1 MTYETSKDILEETP
15 ANSLILV
22 QTSTL
27 GYATSGVMQRIAR
40 SYPTMFKEFKEFCS
54 WFKDF
59 RHQDEVI
66 GTTMALKFPPK
77 DPNFGKIIACCFTLK
92 WLTSSRAELELDAWE
107 KVARKVASQTLAN
120 YKTSGTMYEIHIPA
134 KIGSNLKDVEQEQV
148 KEILNKTFT
157 KDYPEV
163 NLWYHT

>member
-1 MTYETSKDILEETP
+1 MTYETSRDILAETP

-40 SYPTMFKEFKEFCS
+40 DYPAMFKEFKDFCG

-59 RHQDEVI
+59 KHQDEVL
-66 GTTMALKFPPK
+66 GTTMPLKFPPK

-92 WLTSSRAELELDAWE
+92 WLTSSRAELKLDAWE
-107 KVARKVASQTLAN
+107 RVARKVASQTLAN
-120 YKTSGTMYEIHIPA
+120 YKTSGAMYEVHIPA
-134 KIGSNLKDVEQEQV
+134 KISPGLRGFEQEQV
-148 KEILNKTFT
+148 KEILDKTFT

-163 NLWYHT
+163 NLWYHI